1 MSFAIEAKRE
11 LEERRLPWFAL
22 RVRARHEKNIAEML
36 RGKGYDSFLPLYK
49 CRRRW
54 SNRYKM
60 LDLPLFPGYMFC
72 RFDVHNRLPIL
83 KTPGV
88 ILIIGIARTPVPIG
102 NAEIDAIRTI
112 VDSGLQSQ
120 PWPFLQIGA
129 RIRIE
134 HGALSGL
141 EGILLGPRGR
151 HRLIVSVTL
160 LQRSVAVE
168 IDGAWVSAVTH
179 SLSPVAAFQPQ
190 TTLAQPN
197 QNAD

>member
-1 MSFAIEAKRE
+1 MSFTFEVKPE
-11 LEERRLPWFAL
+11 FEERRFPWFAL
-22 RVRARHEKNIAEML
+22 QVRARHEKNIAKML
-36 RGKGYDSFLPLYK
+36 RGKGYDPFLPLYK

-60 LDLPLFPGYMFC
+60 LELPLFPGYLFC

-88 ILIIGIARTPVPIG
+88 ILVLGVARTPVPIH
-102 NAEIDAIRTI
+102 NAEIDAVRTI

-129 RIRIE
+129 RVKIE

-141 EGILLGPRGR
+141 DGILLGPRGR

-168 IDGAWVSAVTH
+168 IDGAWVRGVTN
-179 SLSPVAAFQPQ
+179 SLSPVAAFQSQ
-190 TTLAQPN
+190 TTLA
-197 QNAD
+197 

>member
-1 MSFAIEAKRE
+1 
-11 LEERRLPWFAL
+11 
-22 RVRARHEKNIAEML
+22 
-36 RGKGYDSFLPLYK
+36 
-49 CRRRW
+49 
-54 SNRYKM
+54 

-197 QNAD
+197 QNADGAR